1 MRWESLP
8 PFYTPVFLLFG
19 LTNVLRSESIRRKES
34 SVNSKDRFNNLS
46 KLVEYAYLD
55 LGLLGVRMTI
65 KEIVEKYLTENGF
78 DGLCHAYVGCGCRIG
93 DLMPCDEPGV
103 NCEAGHE
110 GPGDPDEEIEFT
122 IIPGRRA

>member
-1 MRWESLP
+1 MLGIWITLVVLGNAAKQRLKEGRGASSP
-8 PFYTPVFLLFG
+8 CFVFVCPHLMGRVDPAVF
-19 LTNVLRSESIRRKES
+19 
-34 SVNSKDRFNNLS
+34 
-46 KLVEYAYLD
+46 D

-78 DGLCHAYVGCGCRIG
+78 DGLCHAYAACACRIG

-103 NCEAGHE
+103 HCEAGHE